1 MIFFYSKN
9 KAACVDVNQQTPP
22 IREDPLHVK
31 ESSENEEENVVMDI
45 DSNGRILERLLQ
57 RQKELERE
65 RETILKR
72 LQNLQVKFDNIDE
85 ELCELKYLI

>member
-1 MIFFYSKN
+1 M
-9 KAACVDVNQQTPP
+9 
-22 IREDPLHVK
+22 K

-85 ELCELKYLI
+85 ELCELKYLIWLFHLSILSKI

>member
-1 MIFFYSKN
+1 MYKTCIFVLIYLDFFYSKN
-9 KAACVDVNQQTPP
+9 KAACVNVNQQTTP
-22 IREDPLHVK
+22 IREDPPHVK

-45 DSNGRILERLLQ
+45 DGDGRILERLLQ

-72 LQNLQVKFDNIDE
+72 FQDLQVKFDNI
-85 ELCELKYLI
+85 

>member
-1 MIFFYSKN
+1 M
-9 KAACVDVNQQTPP
+9 
-22 IREDPLHVK
+22 K

-45 DSNGRILERLLQ
+45 DSDGRILERLLQ

-72 LQNLQVKFDNIDE
+72 LQDLQVKCDNI
-85 ELCELKYLI
+85 

>member
-1 MIFFYSKN
+1 MCRCKS
-9 KAACVDVNQQTPP
+9 ADTP
-22 IREDPLHVK
+22 IREDPPHVK

-45 DSNGRILERLLQ
+45 DSDGRILERLLQ

-72 LQNLQVKFDNIDE
+72 LQDLQVKFDNIQE

>member
-1 MIFFYSKN
+1 MCRCKS
-9 KAACVDVNQQTPP
+9 ADTPDQRRSP
-22 IREDPLHVK
+22 HVK

-85 ELCELKYLI
+85 ELCELIYLI